1 MTIVLY
7 LLGYYQLIALIALV
21 VAAVIFLLPA
31 IKLYRDTSDV
41 NARKVMFASFMYLP
55 VALIGLL
62 IDSIF

>member
-1 MTIVLY
+1 
-7 LLGYYQLIALIALV
+7 
-21 VAAVIFLLPA
+21 
-31 IKLYRDTSDV
+31 LYRETSDV